1 VLTSIYKLWFIA
13 TILKIINNIR
23 NKFNPNTE
31 DISNN
36 MSERDLGFF
45 PIATLAVI
53 LTAMYSAVKRYPLDF
68 AEGQQ

>member
-1 VLTSIYKLWFIA
+1 
-13 TILKIINNIR
+13 
-23 NKFNPNTE
+23 
-31 DISNN
+31 